1 MKLFKSPLR
10 AGLVTTGT
18 LTIFTLGFLLFMS
31 FSKYGQRW
39 LLERLIDDMN
49 ASVTGSV
56 LVEDFSS
63 NWIYKGVKLVGVR
76 GELEEGME
84 IFSVDSLEVKYSAFQ
99 LIRGEVNFSDLVL
112 WNPMLTL
119 DKNQETGRLNLE
131 YFFDRL
137 PSRQSVSEATLIQN
151 NTEKAPNF
159 VLAEATVY
167 DGRIVVAREVLPEG
181 GSWEKFLPEEGFP
194 SEGLEFEGVQAEIS
208 SISVEVTEIKDIR
221 IGVDRLAF
229 VGNGFEDTLK
239 VTDFGG
245 GLFWTDEELQ
255 VRIDK
260 IESDRSVAAGSAIV
274 DFSEDR
280 GLGWSLSLSSRE
292 FDFDDLRWAN
302 GSLPT
307 ARGKGEF
314 HFSSGNEGIEFS
326 WGNVELVLDSGQV
339 MANGS
344 FKSSLGARGVLEG
357 VLLDLSDVPLSFLT
371 GDLVSTLMG
380 RSMPVTE
387 VPLEGLVSGHVDL
400 SGSLDSMDV
409 SAGLDLLTSGSL
421 ATKAAIEGTLHLI
434 QPFGATDLELG
445 LTPLNVTVVNQVMG
459 GLPLSGVVDL
469 EILANGRL
477 NQGIDLVIE
486 GLHLSGNEEQSQ
498 VKLEG
503 FLVEGEGGGD
513 IRVALNGN
521 LNPLVFSDVIS
532 EGSFLS
538 NLGVAR
544 GVVRIDGTTSNMSV
558 RTDLVSSE
566 GEFSLDTYF
575 DLTAPFSR
583 YRIVGR
589 GDNFD
594 ANEFIPQLPAGTV
607 ITGTMNLAGSGET
620 LGNVNLEG
628 DVDLAGSQ
636 LGILPVEVLGLSVK
650 ISDSVLKFDT
660 ITAVVGGVSL
670 KGSGQLGTIEDTV
683 AQELTLDFE
692 SADMEQLRALWL
704 GSDVIAR
711 DTLTALSRDILIL
724 DGINPDTLPLQEEI
738 ATEGQMTGQVVLSGP
753 LRETRLSGEAAFSDV
768 RYGPN
773 LVEKAVL
780 EFSAEDLF
788 APSVRMDLQIDADSL
803 DIVARS
809 FDSLSVRMTYSDP
822 RGEMDI
828 FLMRSEDENYQARI
842 AFEDASAARLLNVD
856 ELSFNFPDERWNLG
870 GPSRILWDT
879 GGLTFENFRLIRPG
893 LGGLRVG
900 AEGRFPFKGLAD
912 LEVVVENLDVSR
924 VSHLFRWDESLKG
937 IVDLAFNLTGNDSD
951 PKMVGEI
958 GINGFQY
965 RDYFFEE
972 LEIEGRYSGKELSG
986 DIGFGDGTEEYLSIV
1001 GMIPIDL
1008 SIDRV
1013 SKRLLDE
1020 EIEVFVTAAS
1030 APFSLLMAPFDS
1042 YQEVQ
1047 GEISGQV
1054 KFGGTLDKLSP
1065 EGEMVLIDGGAFAP
1079 GLGVRH
1085 ENMFG
1090 LSTWAPDGQVEIE
1103 IIAESEGEASVQGSV
1118 GIGEVTNPDLDLEVN
1133 FQEFQAMDRRDVS
1146 ARLSGD
1152 LTIQGPY
1159 IRPVV
1164 SGDLFVDEGTLFV
1177 EEFQRAVDV
1186 VDLLASV
1193 DTTQIDLSSV
1203 LESSNRFLENVRME
1217 NTTLTVQRNSWIR
1230 SARMNVELDG
1240 QLDVLWDRQTQE
1252 LALVGELE
1260 ALRGSYGALG
1270 RQFQVD
1276 GGTLR
1281 FLGTSGINPTLNISA
1296 SNNIRSSVGDRFGI
1310 TASVTGTLEAPRI
1323 NLSSEQAGFTE
1334 DDLLSHLYFGRP
1346 AYALTSGQNQ
1356 AVNSMGAI
1364 LGSGATLGLSTFSN
1378 ELGSAMARELGVD
1391 YLSITQED
1399 FDFLGNT
1406 SSTLGTTVVET
1417 GFYMTDDLFVTLLLR
1432 PLSSQGSGSGFAGVR
1447 SEWISSESYT
1457 VESFFEDRFF
1467 RNRMLGFGELGFHA
1481 KKDFGLSI
1489 FREWIY

>member
-1 MKLFKSPLR
+1 MKLFKSPPR
-10 AGLVTTGT
+10 VGLATAGT
-18 LTIFTLGFLLFMS
+18 LTIFTLVFLLFMS
-31 FSKYGQRW
+31 LSKHGQRW
-39 LLERLIDDMN
+39 FLERLINEMN

-56 LVEDFSS
+56 LVEDLSS
-63 NWIYKGVKLVGVR
+63 NWIYKGVRLVGVR

-84 IFSVDSLEVKYSAFQ
+84 IFSVDSLEVKYSALQ

-112 WNPMLTL
+112 WNPILTL

-131 YFFDRL
+131 YFFDRP
-137 PSRQSVSEATLIQN
+137 PSRQSPSEATLIQN
-151 NTEKAPNF
+151 RAEKVPDF
-159 VLAEATVY
+159 VLGGATIV
-167 DGRIVVAREVLPEG
+167 DGRVVVAQDALPEG
-181 GSWEKFLPEEGFP
+181 GSWEKFLSEEEFP
-194 SEGLEFEGVQAEIS
+194 AEGLELEGVQAKIS
-208 SISVEVTEIKDIR
+208 SMSVEITEIKDIR

-229 VGNGFEDTLK
+229 VANGFEDILK
-239 VTDFGG
+239 VTDFVG

-255 VRIDK
+255 IRIDK
-260 IESDRSVAAGSAIV
+260 IESDRSVASGSARV

-280 GLGWSLSLSSRE
+280 GLGWSLNLSSGE

-314 HFSSGNEGIEFS
+314 HLSSGNEGIEFS

-344 FKSSLGARGVLEG
+344 FKSSFGAAGVLEG

-371 GDLVSTLMG
+371 DDLATALMG

-387 VPLEGLVSGHVDL
+387 VPLEGLVSGHLDL

-421 ATKAAIEGTLHLI
+421 ETKATIEGTLHLI

-445 LTPLNVTVVNQVMG
+445 LTSLNVAVVNQVME
-459 GLPLSGVVDL
+459 GLPLSGAVDL

-477 NQGIDLVIE
+477 NQGIDLVLE
-486 GLHLSGNEEQSQ
+486 GLHLSGNEEQSR
-498 VKLEG
+498 VELEG
-503 FLVEGEGGGD
+503 VLAEGGGD

-544 GVVRIDGTTSNMSV
+544 GAVRINGTTSNMSV
-558 RTDLVSSE
+558 RTDLVSSG

-589 GDNFD
+589 GVNFD
-594 ANEFIPQLPAGTV
+594 ASEFIPQLPAGTV

-650 ISDSVLKFDT
+650 ISDSVLAFDT
-660 ITAVVGGVSL
+660 VTAVIGGVSL
-670 KGSGQLGTIEDTV
+670 KGSGQLGTIEDAVT
-683 AQELTLDFE
+683 QELTLDFE
-692 SADMEQLRALWL
+692 STDMEQLRALWL

-711 DTLTALSRDILIL
+711 DTLTALSRDILML

-738 ATEGQMTGQVVLSGP
+738 ATEGQMTGQIVLSGS
-753 LRETRLSGEAAFSDV
+753 LRETRLLGEAAFSDV

-773 LVEKAVL
+773 LVKKAVL
-780 EFSAEDLF
+780 GFSAEDLF

-842 AFEDASAARLLNVD
+842 AFEDASTARLLNVD

-870 GPSRILWDT
+870 GPSRIFWDT

-912 LEVVVENLDVSR
+912 LEIVVENLDVSR

-937 IVDLAFNLTGNDSD
+937 IVDLTFNLNGNDSD

-965 RDYFFEE
+965 QDYFFEE
-972 LEIEGRYSGKELSG
+972 LEIEGRYSDKKLSG
-986 DIGFGDGTEEYLSIV
+986 DVGFGDGTEEYLSIV

-1008 SIDRV
+1008 SIDRM

-1090 LSTWAPDGQVEIE
+1090 LSTWTSDGEVEIE
-1103 IIAESEGEASVQGSV
+1103 IIAEAEGEASVHGSV
-1118 GIGEVTNPDLDLEVN
+1118 GIEDVANPNLDLEVN
-1133 FQEFQAMDRRDVS
+1133 FQEFQALDRRDVS

-1164 SGDLFVDEGTLFV
+1164 SGNLFVDEGTLFV

>member
-1 MKLFKSPLR
+1 MKLFKSPPRVVL
-10 AGLVTTGT
+10 ATAGT
-18 LTIFTLGFLLFMS
+18 LTIFTLVFLLFMS
-31 FSKYGQRW
+31 LSKYGQRW
-39 LLERLIDDMN
+39 FLERLINEMN

-63 NWIYKGVKLVGVR
+63 NRIYKGVRLVGVK

-84 IFSVDSLEVKYSAFQ
+84 IFSIDSLEVKYSAFQ

-112 WNPMLTL
+112 WNPILTL
-119 DKNQETGRLNLE
+119 DKNQETGRINLE
-131 YFFDRL
+131 EFFDRP
-137 PSRQSVSEATLIQN
+137 PSRQSPSEATLIQN
-151 NTEKAPNF
+151 SAEKIPDF
-159 VLAEATVY
+159 VLGGATVFN
-167 DGRIVVAREVLPEG
+167 GRVVVAQDALPEG
-181 GSWEKFLPEEGFP
+181 GSWEKFLSEEKSP
-194 SEGLEFEGVQAEIS
+194 AEGLELEGVQAEIS
-208 SISVEVTEIKDIR
+208 SMSVEITEFKDIR

-229 VGNGFEDTLK
+229 VANGFEDILK
-239 VTDFGG
+239 VTDFAG

-255 VRIDK
+255 IRIDK
-260 IESDRSVAAGSAIV
+260 IESDRSVAAGSARV
-274 DFSEDR
+274 DVSEDR
-280 GLGWSLSLSSRE
+280 GLGWSLNLSSRE

-314 HFSSGNEGIEFS
+314 HLSSGSEGIEFS

-344 FKSSLGARGVLEG
+344 FKSSFGAAGVLEG
-357 VLLDLSDVPLSFLT
+357 VLLDLSGVPLSFLT
-371 GDLVSTLMG
+371 DDLATTLMG

-387 VPLEGLVSGHVDL
+387 VPLEGLVSGHLDL

-421 ATKAAIEGTLHLI
+421 ETKATIEGTLHLI

-445 LTPLNVTVVNQVMG
+445 LTSVNVAVVNQVME
-459 GLPLSGVVDL
+459 GLPLSGAVDL

-477 NQGIDLVIE
+477 NQGIDLVLE
-486 GLHLSGNEEQSQ
+486 GLHLSGNEEQSR
-498 VKLEG
+498 VELEG
-503 FLVEGEGGGD
+503 VLAEGGGED
-513 IRVALNGN
+513 IRVSLNGS

-544 GVVRIDGTTSNMSV
+544 GAVRINGTTSNMSV
-558 RTDLVSSE
+558 RTDLVSSG

-589 GDNFD
+589 GVNFD
-594 ANEFIPQLPAGTV
+594 ASEFIPQLPAGTV
-607 ITGTMNLAGSGET
+607 ITGTMNLAGSGEK

-650 ISDSVLKFDT
+650 ISDSVLTFDT
-660 ITAVVGGVSL
+660 VTAVVGGVSL

-683 AQELTLDFE
+683 TQELTLDFE
-692 SADMEQLRALWL
+692 STDMEQLRALWL

-711 DTLTALSRDILIL
+711 DTLTALSRDILML

-738 ATEGQMTGQVVLSGP
+738 ATEGQMTGQIVLSGS
-753 LRETRLSGEAAFSDV
+753 LRETRLLGEAAFSDV
-768 RYGPN
+768 RYGTN
-773 LVEKAVL
+773 LVKKAVL
-780 EFSAEDLF
+780 GFSAEDLF

-870 GPSRILWDT
+870 GPSRIFWDT

-951 PKMVGEI
+951 PKMLGEI

-972 LEIEGRYSGKELSG
+972 LEIEGRYSDKKLSG
-986 DIGFGDGTEEYLSIV
+986 DVGFGDGTEEYLSIV

-1008 SIDRV
+1008 SIDRM

-1090 LSTWAPDGQVEIE
+1090 LSTWTSDGEVEIE

-1118 GIGEVTNPDLDLEVN
+1118 GIEDVTNPNLDLEVN
-1133 FQEFQAMDRRDVS
+1133 FQEFQALDRRDVS

-1164 SGDLFVDEGTLFV
+1164 SGNLFVDEGTLFV

-1281 FLGTSGINPTLNISA
+1281 FLGTRGINPTLNISA

-1323 NLSSEQAGFTE
+1323 NLSSDQAGFTE